1 MTFYGLLI
9 NRKKK
14 IYYFI
19 DLHTDYFLDSI
30 IEKIFAPMNGL
41 NQSKPVLIS
50 DITDSNILT
59 NQVKLNKNNKED
71 FFNFFI
77 CSYRFLI
84 K

>member
-14 IYYFI
+14 NYYFI

-41 NQSKPVLIS
+41 NQPKPVLIS

-71 FFNFFI
+71 FFNSFI

>member
-14 IYYFI
+14 NYYFI

-41 NQSKPVLIS
+41 NQPKPVLIS